1 MYSIIE
7 QFDVIV
13 RSSRIEKKKK
23 PEKFWI
29 QEMSVS
35 CILLQ
40 YPFEKSNHSKYLK
53 YDGCNH
59 QMWLTVYK

>member
-40 YPFEKSNHSKYLK
+40 YPFRKEQPQQIFKIWR
-53 YDGCNH
+53 
-59 QMWLTVYK
+59 M